1 MLVVEKYGTEVVFAG
16 FEGFTQVLDY
26 PSFLLL
32 LERGSRITYRGDE
45 SQEPHREAELRR
57 NRNSAWHTRSA
68 VVANR
73 TATICSIVCLYPPC
87 ILESPEAGVAHFT
100 SRRPMFSC
108 RQLSGTVLFPFNL
121 CHPKNRIFQLAYQTF
136 FPFLLLLFLPA
147 MVFSSPRPE

>member
-1 MLVVEKYGTEVVFAG
+1 MEVTKVENRTMRPSC
-16 FEGFTQVLDY
+16 EGNETV
-26 PSFLLL
+26 
-32 LERGSRITYRGDE
+32 
-45 SQEPHREAELRR
+45 
-57 NRNSAWHTRSA
+57 AWHTRSA

-73 TATICSIVCLYPPC
+73 SGTIGSIVCLYPPC

-100 SRRPMFSC
+100 RRPMFSC

-147 MVFSSPRPE
+147 MIFSSQRRE